1 MANINVDI
9 TTTLLGDTDTP
20 NSYVGEGGK
29 FLAVKADESGT
40 EFKSV
45 SSDLTI
51 DTTPITGGST
61 GYPLY
66 HKSGNVVGEFT
77 GAYFDTVNNRVGI
90 GTTTPAGRLHVKG
103 VGNLV
108 TDVIAQFNSAN
119 GSNYMKMLGNGRVEI
134 GQYNGS
140 LKIDGQSIAGTDYVL
155 EVNLIGG
162 QKTYFKQNGDFS
174 VGVNVNRISNNT
186 IEYGSWTWART
197 SHICI
202 QGVADKQFVLGQ
214 AAPIGGFAI
223 GAEFG
228 IRPTANNSNKYSF
241 ALYTHDLGGTIY
253 QHRINQVGVHE
264 MFNTTTPPTSVL
276 ADSFKHYAKDIT
288 AGNSAP
294 HWKTENG
301 DEVRLY
307 KQPTPTTLADVIT
320 LLTNLGLC

>member
-1 MANINVDI
+1 MLLRHLVHSIRFLSLCANSLRKRICLVI
-9 TTTLLGDTDTP
+9 
-20 NSYVGEGGK
+20 
-29 FLAVKADESGT
+29 
-40 EFKSV
+40 
-45 SSDLTI
+45 
-51 DTTPITGGST
+51 
-61 GYPLY
+61 
-66 HKSGNVVGEFT
+66 
-77 GAYFDTVNNRVGI
+77 
-90 GTTTPAGRLHVKG
+90 RL
-103 VGNLV
+103 
-108 TDVIAQFNSAN
+108 
-119 GSNYMKMLGNGRVEI
+119 MLWRKE
-134 GQYNGS
+134 
-140 LKIDGQSIAGTDYVL
+140 
-155 EVNLIGG
+155 
-162 QKTYFKQNGDFS
+162 
-174 VGVNVNRISNNT
+174 
-186 IEYGSWTWART
+186 
-197 SHICI
+197 
-202 QGVADKQFVLGQ
+202 FVLGQ
-214 AAPIGGFAI
+214 ASPIGGFAI